1 MPSAPDPHVA
11 PAARC
16 AERPGR
22 HQLLPWLAALAL
34 LALLLLVHLWRPEVL
49 GPAGREH
56 LQQLAS
62 SGRYRHWD
70 LIGSAAFALYGFLTA
85 LQRRYDLWGGFVLTL
100 LPTVGGGVIRD
111 LLIGAERFPLL
122 LFRDPTHL
130 GLVLTVLLAGA
141 IGSRWF
147 SADDLQR
154 GWPARLLL
162 LADSIGL
169 ASFAVIGTRVALLA
183 DLPWYWLP
191 FSAAVSCTGGGC
203 LMDIVTGR
211 EPRTFQGE
219 PYEEIAVLGSLLLIV
234 LWCGADALQPA
245 TWPIT
250 AAMPVAWLAMLLAR
264 LWVVQR
270 RWRSWRLGA

>member
-1 MPSAPDPHVA
+1 MPSTPHSA
-11 PAARC
+11 SRSRPPAR
-16 AERPGR
+16 R
-22 HQLLPWLAALAL
+22 LLPLLAALAFGVV
-34 LALLLLVHLWRPEVL
+34 LVLVQVWRPEVL
-49 GPAGREH
+49 GPPGREH

-62 SGRYRHWD
+62 SGRFRHWD

-85 LQRRYDLWGGFVLTL
+85 LQRRYDLWGSFVLTL
-100 LPTVGGGVIRD
+100 LPTVGGSVIRD
-111 LLIGAERFPLL
+111 LLIGGERFPLL

-130 GLVLTVLLAGA
+130 GLVLTVLLLGVLASGWLA
-141 IGSRWF
+141 THQ
-147 SADDLQR
+147 LQA

-162 LADSIGL
+162 VADSIGL
-169 ASFAVIGTRVALLA
+169 ASSAVIGTRVALLA

-219 PYEEIAVLGSLLLIV
+219 PYEEIAVLGSLLLVV
-234 LWCGADALQPA
+234 LWCAADAAQPA

-250 AAMPVAWLAMLLAR
+250 AAMPVAWMAMLAAR
-264 LWVVQR
+264 LAVVQR
-270 RWRSWRLGA
+270 GWRSWRPGG

>member
-1 MPSAPDPHVA
+1 MPSAPDPHAA

-22 HQLLPWLAALAL
+22 RQLLPWLAALAL

-141 IGSRWF
+141 LGSRWF
-147 SADDLQR
+147 RAGDLQR

-191 FSAAVSCTGGGC
+191 FSAALSCTGGGC

-219 PYEEIAVLGSLLLIV
+219 PYEEIAVGGSLLLIV
-234 LWCGADALQPA
+234 LWCCADALQPA

-264 LWVVQR
+264 LWVVR
-270 RWRSWRLGA
+270 RGWRSWRLGA

>member
-1 MPSAPDPHVA
+1 MPPVRPADPS
-11 PAARC
+11 PSLPPLPR
-16 AERPGR
+16 RQGR
-22 HQLLPWLAALAL
+22 LPILLAALL
-34 LALLLLVHLWRPEVL
+34 LGVLLVLVQAWRPEVL

-62 SGRYRHWD
+62 SGRFRHWD
-70 LIGSAAFALYGFLTA
+70 LIGSAAFAIFGFFTA
-85 LQRRYDLWGGFVLTL
+85 LKRRYDLWGCFVLTL

-111 LLIGAERFPLL
+111 LLIGGQRFPLQ
-122 LFRDPTHL
+122 LFRDPTYL
-130 GLVLTVLLAGA
+130 GLVLTVLLVGA
-141 IGSRWF
+141 LGSRWC
-147 SADDLQR
+147 APRNLQL

-203 LMDIVTGR
+203 LMDIITGR

-219 PYEEIAVLGSLLLIV
+219 PYEEIAVLGSLLLIL
-234 LWCGADALQPA
+234 LWCAADGLQPA

-250 AAMPVAWLAMLLAR
+250 VAMPLAWTAMLLAR

-270 RWRSWRLGA
+270 DWRSWRLGG

>member
-1 MPSAPDPHVA
+1 MPSSSAPP
-11 PAARC
+11 PPPRQ
-16 AERPGR
+16 PGQGR
-22 HQLLPWLAALAL
+22 VQLLLSALVL
-34 LALLLLVHLWRPEVL
+34 GGVLVLVQVWRPEVL
-49 GPAGREH
+49 GPSGRVH

-62 SGRYRHWD
+62 SGRFRHWD
-70 LIGSAAFALYGFLTA
+70 LIGSAAFSLYGFLTA
-85 LQRRYDLWGGFVLTL
+85 LQRRYDLWGSFVLTL

-111 LLIGAERFPLL
+111 LLIGTERFPLL

-130 GLVLTVLLAGA
+130 GLVLSVLLLGA
-141 IGSRWF
+141 LGSRWLVNR
-147 SADDLQR
+147 DLQA

-169 ASFAVIGTRVALLA
+169 ASFAVIGTRVALVA

-203 LMDIVTGR
+203 LMDVITGR

-234 LWCGADALQPA
+234 LWCAADALQPA

-250 AAMPVAWLAMLLAR
+250 AAMPLAWAAMLVAR

-270 RWRSWRLGA
+270 GWRSWRLGA